1 MPTMKEHSAYVDSTC
16 LTVDHM
22 WRGPLLLLPRCP
34 PRYNQYRS
42 TAQMRP
48 NAKTAHFHFE
58 CGAAAAAPAAV
69 RKTPNELVSTLMEHL
84 VFELG

>member
-1 MPTMKEHSAYVDSTC
+1 
-16 LTVDHM
+16 
-22 WRGPLLLLPRCP
+22 
-34 PRYNQYRS
+34 
-42 TAQMRP
+42 MRP